1 MEGKISLT
9 EVRQKMAS
17 KKLDIYIQP
26 RSDMYGGEEV
36 PAYDERLKFLS
47 GFTGSAGISIITLK
61 NAILFVDGRYSL
73 QAKMQVTNDW
83 TIMPLSQQ
91 NWIDWI
97 VKNSKAGESIG
108 FDPWLIRASDIN
120 SLNRKLKKTSI
131 NLLPDKMN
139 FIDSIWKDRPKINQ
153 NDPRI
158 WNKKYFPLEKSKKI
172 NQLIKEMSSK
182 GLDALIVTQPNQLCW
197 LLNIRGDDLKY
208 TPLFLGFLVIE
219 KMEK

>member
-17 KKLDIYIQP
+17 RKLDIYIQP

-83 TIMPLSQQ
+83 TIMPLFKES
-91 NWIDWI
+91 WIDWI
-97 VKNSKAGESIG
+97 VKNSSTGETIG
-108 FDPWLIRASDIN
+108 YDPWLIRVNDIN
-120 SLNRKLKKTSI
+120 SLNRKLDKTTTIEENSVD
-131 NLLPDKMN
+131 NPSDN
-139 FIDSIWKDRPKINQ
+139 V
-153 NDPRI
+153 
-158 WNKKYFPLEKSKKI
+158 
-172 NQLIKEMSSK
+172 IKEIIAYI
-182 GLDALIVTQPNQLCW
+182 GYP
-197 LLNIRGDDLKY
+197 
-208 TPLFLGFLVIE
+208 E
-219 KMEK
+219 